1 MQLTNLQ
8 RKIKAENVPSP
19 HVFTKAQKL
28 PSRNILTISP
38 RTHLPICHGH
48 CTHQVDKLSIDS
60 MQILFNELL
69 VILILRRQQLFLKFY
84 REVHQIHGLV
94 YNSLFN
100 LHFNLHS
107 LICESSMTLE
117 LLNLRG
123 KQQPVD
129 KQSRRIQNCKLQYTF

>member
-1 MQLTNLQ
+1 MQLKSLQ

-84 REVHQIHGLV
+84 REFHQIHGLV

-100 LHFNLHS
+100 LHS
-107 LICESSMTLE
+107 LICESSMILE

-129 KQSRRIQNCKLQYTF
+129 RQSRRIQNC